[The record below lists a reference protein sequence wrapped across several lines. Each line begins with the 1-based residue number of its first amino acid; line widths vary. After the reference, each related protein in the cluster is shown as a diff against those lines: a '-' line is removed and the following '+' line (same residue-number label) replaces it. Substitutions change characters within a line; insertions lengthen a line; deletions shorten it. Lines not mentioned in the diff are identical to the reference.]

1 MLRPFIHQLHFSGNN
16 GVTDTSYCYSVPND
30 KIEMTKN
37 FIMVLD
43 KFCTYFFGIPGIKE
57 EISPSVAVPKTTLEE
72 NSLTNVYRK
81 DCL

>member
-1 MLRPFIHQLHFSGNN
+1 
-16 GVTDTSYCYSVPND
+16 
-30 KIEMTKN
+30 MTKN

-57 EISPSVAVPKTTLEE
+57 EISPSIAVPKTTLEE